1 MQHVYSDIKSL
12 HHKCQYVDDP
22 QAVNSRRMPELSGWQ
37 AMNIDDIGSDLSGC
51 KGSGLPLIN
60 STSSE
65 KVPGTK
71 RSNRKE
77 HLPSNGETRSGTPTI
92 STQLFD
98 FAKKSDDKGSANT
111 TLKKLKR
118 EKPKRF
124 INSTPERYK
133 RDSKGTDGEK
143 EKKNAFT
150 FLRSSRENQFQLSLD
165 FSENERVAQ
174 DSRST
179 DSLSLPPSL
188 PVVTRPLSRSMRP
201 SSAGSHSSN
210 ASGGLG
216 SWHQNTLDILTP
228 GVLVLDP
235 KES

>member
-1 MQHVYSDIKSL
+1 
-12 HHKCQYVDDP
+12 
-22 QAVNSRRMPELSGWQ
+22 MPELSGWQ
-37 AMNIDDIGSDLSGC
+37 AMNIDDIGSDLSAC
-51 KGSGLPLIN
+51 KGKGLPLIN

-77 HLPSNGETRSGTPTI
+77 HLPSNGDLRSGTPTI
-92 STQLFD
+92 ATQLFD
-98 FAKKSDDKGSANT
+98 FAKSDDKGSADN

-124 INSTPERYK
+124 ISSTPERYK

-143 EKKNAFT
+143 EKKNTFP
-150 FLRSSRENQFQLSLD
+150 FLRTSPENQFQLSLD
-165 FSENERVAQ
+165 FFENERVAQ
-174 DSRST
+174 DSRSS
-179 DSLSLPPSL
+179 DSLSLPPPL
-188 PVVTRPLSRSMRP
+188 PFVTRPLSRSMRP

-210 ASGGLG
+210 ASGAFG

-228 GVLVLDP
+228 GVLVCEP
-235 KES
+235 KDS